1 MTKHQTYEE
10 QEESFV
16 QSCDTYAIYEALELV
31 DHIEDIAIRIN
42 VRENDLT
49 DLEEAVEE
57 VTRLSR
63 QARDLLE
70 SVTGDHQPDDP
81 YWVEESDDE
90 DEEGRNE

>member
-1 MTKHQTYEE
+1 MAKYQTYEE
-10 QEESFV
+10 QEDEFA

-31 DHIEDIAIRIN
+31 DRIEDIAIRIN

-81 YWVEESDDE
+81 YWVEELDDE
-90 DEEGRNE
+90 DEEERNE